1 MGALRKKYNR
11 WVIKRTQNRLEKRQ
25 RQLEALKAKKKAHEI
40 TPAKFSAKKSDLDH
54 KIRFLDARVRKFRGW
69 YKD

>member
-1 MGALRKKYNR
+1 M
-11 WVIKRTQNRLEKRQ
+11 KRTQNKLERRQ
-25 RQLEALKAKKKAHEI
+25 KQLEALKARKKANQI
-40 TPAKFSAKKSDLDH
+40 TPAKYSAKKSDLDH